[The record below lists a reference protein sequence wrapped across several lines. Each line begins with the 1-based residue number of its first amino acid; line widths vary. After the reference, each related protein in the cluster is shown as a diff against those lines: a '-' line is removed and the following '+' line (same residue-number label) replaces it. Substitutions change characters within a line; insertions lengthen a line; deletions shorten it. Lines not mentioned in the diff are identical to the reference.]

1 MKYSNPVRRKIA
13 EGGVILCAMQ
23 RLPNPSATEIMAMS
37 GIDMICIDNE
47 HYPFSVNTVERI
59 ARAAHIHG
67 ASVFMRVPGDDPAR
81 IAQMMDCGLQG
92 IKVPHVETRAQA
104 QAIVDAVKYA
114 PIGTRGFCP
123 ITRAAAYGLDLP
135 PDEYTKDA
143 NQDTLV
149 AIMVETK
156 TGLEHLDEIL
166 TVSGVDIIAIG
177 PSDVAASYGLPG
189 QADHPVVRAAI
200 EEGQRKIIHSGKLLC
215 ALAKNG
221 EDVKQ
226 GMARGVRMFQ
236 VGSELQML
244 SGQLTALLRTI
255 EGSIEDYEK

>member
-92 IKVPHVETRAQA
+92 IKVPHVESRAQA

-114 PIGTRGFCP
+114 PMGTRGFCP
-123 ITRAAAYGLDLP
+123 ITRAACYGNGMTP
-135 PDEYTKDA
+135 EEFARISNENTFVVP
-143 NQDTLV
+143 Q
-149 AIMVETK
+149 IETK
-156 TGLEHLDEIL
+156 EGVEDIDRIL
-166 TVSGVDIIAIG
+166 SIPEVDWVPIG
-177 PSDVAASYGLPG
+177 PSDLSASYGCPG
-189 QADHPVVRAAI
+189 SYDDPRVVSAIQTVREKSKALGKSGGVMCHSPQAIADAKAEGVTFLSLGSDQQILMNGLKQLVGAVREWQAN
-200 EEGQRKIIHSGKLLC
+200 QK
-215 ALAKNG
+215 
-221 EDVKQ
+221 
-226 GMARGVRMFQ
+226 
-236 VGSELQML
+236 
-244 SGQLTALLRTI
+244 
-255 EGSIEDYEK
+255 

>member
-92 IKVPHVETRAQA
+92 IKVPHVESRAQA

-114 PIGTRGFCP
+114 PMGTRGFCP
-123 ITRAAAYGLDLP
+123 ITRAACYGNGMTP
-135 PDEYTKDA
+135 EEFARISNENTFVVP
-143 NQDTLV
+143 Q
-149 AIMVETK
+149 IETK
-156 TGLEHLDEIL
+156 EGVEDIDHIL
-166 TVSGVDIIAIG
+166 SIPEVDWVPIG
-177 PSDVAASYGLPG
+177 PSDLSASYGCPG
-189 QADHPVVRAAI
+189 SYDDPRVVGAIQTVREKSKALGKSGGVMCHSPQAIADAKAEGVTFLSLGSDQQILMNGLKQLVGAVREWQAN
-200 EEGQRKIIHSGKLLC
+200 QK
-215 ALAKNG
+215 
-221 EDVKQ
+221 
-226 GMARGVRMFQ
+226 
-236 VGSELQML
+236 
-244 SGQLTALLRTI
+244 
-255 EGSIEDYEK
+255 

>member
-92 IKVPHVETRAQA
+92 IKVPHVESRAQA

-114 PIGTRGFCP
+114 PMGTRGFCP
-123 ITRAAAYGLDLP
+123 ITRAACYGNGMTP
-135 PDEYTKDA
+135 EEFARISNENTFVVP
-143 NQDTLV
+143 Q
-149 AIMVETK
+149 IETK
-156 TGLEHLDEIL
+156 EGVEDIDRIL
-166 TVSGVDIIAIG
+166 SIPEVDWVPIG
-177 PSDVAASYGLPG
+177 PSDLSASYGCPG
-189 QADHPVVRAAI
+189 SYDDPRVVGAIQTVREKSKALGKSGGVMCHSPQAIADAKAEGVTFLSLGSDQQILMNGLKQLVGAVREWQAN
-200 EEGQRKIIHSGKLLC
+200 QK
-215 ALAKNG
+215 
-221 EDVKQ
+221 
-226 GMARGVRMFQ
+226 
-236 VGSELQML
+236 
-244 SGQLTALLRTI
+244 
-255 EGSIEDYEK
+255 